1 MLALDQQ
8 QQIFLEKW
16 LVCQKYPGHH
26 NNPMIA
32 KILFLQK
39 HDKKRKKSHNDF
51 LQQKIL
57 LSLYPPNVQQ
67 NVQED
72 AENDTNY

>member
-1 MLALDQQ
+1 MVGLSEVSWTSQQ
-8 QQIFLEKW
+8 SDDSEDPFSPK
-16 LVCQKYPGHH
+16 
-26 NNPMIA
+26 
-32 KILFLQK
+32 K

-67 NVQED
+67 NVQQD